1 MKRKGRGAHRP
12 IGEEPAR
19 DALRFARPQKRK
31 GRGAHCPIGQ
41 EPARDALRFARLQML
56 PLVILFA
63 GGLQAQVASQPAS
76 FSGAAAVD
84 EQMDGAIREGLIPG
98 AVVLIGHNGQVVFQ
112 KAYGSRAL
120 IPQREPMTLD
130 TIFDAASLTKV
141 IATTPSIM
149 RLFEQGQIRL
159 NDPVTKYLPEFQGG
173 HSDITIRNLMTHF
186 SGLRPDL
193 DLKPAWSG
201 YETGIQRAL
210 IDKPA
215 GPPGVRFVYS
225 DINFILLAEIVHRLT
240 GKMLNEYARVN
251 FYEPLGMHDTMFLPP
266 ASLGPRIAPTEID
279 PATGQPLRGVVHDD
293 TARYM
298 GGVSGQAGVFTT
310 ASDLAKFAQMMLHG
324 GLGKADAG
332 QGKGDG
338 GQGKADAG
346 QGNGVRLFSA
356 ATVQKFTSPQSPA
369 DQPILRGLGW
379 DIDSPYSSNR
389 GELFPIGSYGHT
401 GFTGTSL
408 WIDPFSRSYLIIL
421 TNAVHP
427 HRGHSITA
435 LRSRVATIVAASFG
449 IATPDVKLTGYNETI
464 VGPGLRREAEPKAGV
479 LTGLDVLAADNFAAL
494 RGKRIGLITNQT
506 GLSRDGRRNVDLM
519 LAADLQV
526 TALFSPEHGLTGA
539 EDRSDISD
547 TKDAI
552 SGLPVISL
560 YRPAARRIRPEML
573 EKVDALVFDIQD
585 VGARFY
591 TYSCTMLYAMEE
603 AAKKHLPFFV
613 LDRPNPIT
621 GVHAEGPL
629 LDADLQSFTGCF
641 EIPVRHGMTLG
652 ELAGM
657 ANGDRKLGLDLHVIP
672 MRGWDRGDWFDQ
684 TGLFWV
690 NPSPNM
696 RSLNAALLYPGIAL
710 LESSPNYSVGR
721 GTDSP
726 FELIGADWIRGR
738 ELASFL
744 NGRFIPGVRV
754 YPAKFQ
760 PTSSNFSGKTIEG
773 VRFVIT
779 NRDTFDSTRL
789 GLEVVFA
796 LRKLYA
802 GKIDWRENRFLI
814 GNRVVLKQLEDGV
827 DPTTIVQGME
837 ESLAG
842 FNRQKQRYL
851 LYR

>member
-1 MKRKGRGAHRP
+1 MKILLVLLSAIYLH
-12 IGEEPAR
+12 A
-19 DALRFARPQKRK
+19 
-31 GRGAHCPIGQ
+31 Q
-41 EPARDALRFARLQML
+41 EP
-56 PLVILFA
+56 
-63 GGLQAQVASQPAS
+63 

-84 EQMDGAIREGLIPG
+84 QQMEHAVQEGLIPG
-98 AVVLIGHNGQVVFQ
+98 GVVLIGHNGHVVYQ

-120 IPQREPMTLD
+120 IPRREPMTLD

-201 YETGIQRAL
+201 YQTGIQRAL

-240 GKMLNEYARVN
+240 GKMLNEYAQEN
-251 FYEPLGMHDTMFLPP
+251 FYEPLGMHETMFLPP
-266 ASLGPRIAPTEID
+266 ASLRPRIAPTEID
-279 PATGQPLRGVVHDD
+279 PATGQPLRGEVHDD

-298 GGVSGQAGVFTT
+298 GGVTGNAGVFTT
-310 ASDLAKFAQMMLHG
+310 AADLAKFAQMML
-324 GLGKADAG
+324 
-332 QGKGDG
+332 DG
-338 GQGKADAG
+338 G

-401 GFTGTSL
+401 GYTGTSL
-408 WIDPFSRSYLIIL
+408 WIDPFSRSYVIIL

-427 HRGHSITA
+427 HRGHSVVS

-449 IATPDVKLTGYNETI
+449 ITAPSVQLTGYNETI
-464 VGPGLRREAEPKAGV
+464 VGPGLHREVEPRAAV
-479 LTGLDVLAADNFAAL
+479 LTGLDVLAQDNFAAL

-506 GLSRDGRRNVDLM
+506 GLSRDGKRNVDLL
-519 LAADLQV
+519 LAAGIHV
-526 TALFSPEHGLTGA
+526 TALFSPEHGLAGA

-547 TKDAI
+547 TKDPA
-552 SGLPVISL
+552 SGLPVFSL
-560 YRPAARRIRPEML
+560 YQTSSRRIQPAML
-573 EKVDALVFDIQD
+573 DNVDALVFDIQD

-591 TYSCTMLYAMEE
+591 TYSCTMLYSMEE

-621 GVHAEGPL
+621 GVHAEGPM
-629 LDADLQSFTGCF
+629 LDPDLQSFTGCF
-641 EIPVRHGMTLG
+641 EIPLRHGMTLG
-652 ELAGM
+652 ELAAM
-657 ANGDRKLGLDLHVIP
+657 ANGEKKLGVDLHVVT
-672 MRGWDRGDWFDQ
+672 MRGWDRLDWFDS
-684 TGLFWV
+684 TGLPWV
-690 NPSPNM
+690 DPSPNM
-696 RSLNAALLYPGIAL
+696 RSLTAALLYPGIAM
-710 LESSPNYSVGR
+710 LEASPNYSVGR

-726 FELIGADWIRGR
+726 FELIGADWIHSVD
-738 ELASFL
+738 LASFL

-754 YPAKFQ
+754 YPARFQ
-760 PTSSNFSGKTIEG
+760 PVSSNFSGKTIEG

-789 GLEVVFA
+789 GLELGYA
-796 LRKLYA
+796 LNQLYP
-802 GKIDWRENRFLI
+802 GKIAWQQNRLLI
-814 GNRVVLKQLEDGV
+814 GNHEVLRELKDGV
-827 DPTTIVQGME
+827 DPRTILQEME
-837 ESLAG
+837 GALAG
-842 FNRQKQRYL
+842 FAQQRERYL

>member
-1 MKRKGRGAHRP
+1 MKFLLLLLCAASL
-12 IGEEPAR
+12 PA
-19 DALRFARPQKRK
+19 
-31 GRGAHCPIGQ
+31 Q
-41 EPARDALRFARLQML
+41 E
-56 PLVILFA
+56 
-63 GGLQAQVASQPAS
+63 S
-76 FSGAAAVD
+76 FSGATAVD
-84 EQMDGAIREGLIPG
+84 QQMERAIQDGLIPG
-98 AVVLIGHNGQVVFQ
+98 AVVLIGHNGHVVYQ

-120 IPQREPMTLD
+120 IPHREPMTLD
-130 TIFDAASLTKV
+130 TIFDVASLTKV
-141 IATTPSIM
+141 IATTPAIM

-173 HSDITIRNLMTHF
+173 HSDITIRHLMTHF

-210 IDKPA
+210 IDKPT

-240 GKMLNEYARVN
+240 GKMLNEYARES
-251 FYEPLGMHDTMFLPP
+251 FYEPLGMHETMFLPP
-266 ASLGPRIAPTEID
+266 ASLRPRIAPTEID
-279 PATGQPLRGVVHDD
+279 PATGQPLRGEVHDD

-298 GGVSGQAGVFTT
+298 GGVAGNAGVFTT
-310 ASDLAKFAQMMLHG
+310 AADLAKFAQMML
-324 GLGKADAG
+324 DEG
-332 QGKGDG
+332 QVKGDG
-338 GQGKADAG
+338 GQG
-346 QGNGVRLFSA
+346 NGIRLFSA

-408 WIDPFSRSYLIIL
+408 WIDPFSRSYVIIL

-427 HRGHSITA
+427 HRGHSTVS

-449 IATPDVKLTGYNETI
+449 IAAPSVKLTGYNETI
-464 VGPGLRREAEPKAGV
+464 AGPGLHREVEPDGGV
-479 LTGLDVLAADNFAAL
+479 LTGLDVLAEDNFAAL

-519 LAADLQV
+519 LAAGIQV
-526 TALFSPEHGLTGA
+526 TALFSPEHGLAGV
-539 EDRSDISD
+539 EDRSDISNA
-547 TKDAI
+547 KDLA
-552 SGLPVISL
+552 SGLPVFSL
-560 YRPAARRIRPEML
+560 YQGSSRRIQPGML
-573 EKVDALVFDIQD
+573 DNVDALVFDIQD

-591 TYSCTMLYAMEE
+591 TYSCTMLYGMQE

-621 GVHAEGPL
+621 GVHAEGPM
-629 LDADLQSFTGCF
+629 LDPDLQSFTGCF

-652 ELAGM
+652 ELAAM
-657 ANGDRKLGLDLHVIP
+657 ANGERKLSVDLQVIA
-672 MRGWDRGDWFDQ
+672 MRGWDRGDWFDA
-684 TGLFWV
+684 TGLPWV
-690 NPSPNM
+690 DPSPNI

-710 LESSPNYSVGR
+710 LEASPNYSVGR

-726 FELIGADWIRGR
+726 FELIGADWIHGR

-744 NGRFIPGVRV
+744 NGRYIPGVRV
-754 YPAKFQ
+754 YPARFR
-760 PTSSNFSGKTIEG
+760 PTSSNFAGKTIEG
-773 VRFVIT
+773 VHFVVT
-779 NRDTFDSTRL
+779 NRDAFDSTRL
-789 GLEVVFA
+789 GLEVACA
-796 LRKLYA
+796 LNKLYPE
-802 GKIDWRENRFLI
+802 KIAWQENRFLI
-814 GNRVVLKQLEDGV
+814 GNHDVLRELKDGED
-827 DPTTIVQGME
+827 PRTILQGMND
-837 ESLAG
+837 SLAG
-842 FNRQKQRYL
+842 FIQHRERYL